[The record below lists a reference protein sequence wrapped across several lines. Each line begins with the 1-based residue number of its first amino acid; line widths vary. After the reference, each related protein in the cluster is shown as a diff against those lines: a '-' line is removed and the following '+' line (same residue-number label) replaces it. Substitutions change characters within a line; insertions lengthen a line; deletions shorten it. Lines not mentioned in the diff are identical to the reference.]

1 MTSSTATAST
11 GVPVN
16 AASITLASLHRLSG
30 LILVVGCALMA
41 AGDVLRVISG
51 PDPAHALLAVGWFG
65 QAAGAALVIL
75 GLPGFCVRIAGTG
88 VLGVAGL
95 TGIAVFLFYFGI
107 FGGLLHAL
115 AVPGLIGQGATR
127 PHPVDIGFLLS
138 AIVVMLGSLA
148 LGAALLRGRL
158 VSPGAPALLIVGG
171 VALVAGH
178 PIAHVEDAGLLLLM
192 AGLGWAA
199 SPRSALGSFA
209 ADSPSWRPTAER

>member
-16 AASITLASLHRLSG
+16 AASTTLASLHRISG

-51 PDPAHALLAVGWFG
+51 PDPANVLLAVGWFG
-65 QAAGAALVIL
+65 QAAGAALAIL

-95 TGIAVFLFYFGI
+95 TGIAIFLFYFGI

-115 AVPGLIGQGATR
+115 AVPELLSQGATR
-127 PHPVDIGFLLS
+127 PLPVNIGFLVS
-138 AIVVMLGSLA
+138 VIFVMLGSLTLGIA
-148 LGAALLRGRL
+148 LFRGRL
-158 VSPGAPALLIVGG
+158 VSPGAPALLIAGG
-171 VALVAGH
+171 IALVAGH
-178 PIAHVEDAGLLLLM
+178 PIAYVEDAGLLLLT
-192 AGLGWAA
+192 AGLGWAG
-199 SPRSALGSFA
+199 SPRSALGS
-209 ADSPSWRPTAER
+209 R